1 MSKHKISILYVEN
14 EKSTR
19 ETLIQFLK
27 HYCKDLYIAQDGK
40 EGLKLYED
48 HRPDIV
54 ISAINLPKID
64 GLNMIKAIKSIDVA
78 QLVILVS
85 SYNDSELL
93 YQAINLGV
101 DGYIL
106 KPIDMDMAKE
116 KLNDLTQRIYNR
128 KDAKKLKENE
138 NKLKLFSQAV
148 DQMNEMVHI
157 TDMDGNIIYVNP
169 AAIRQSQY
177 KKNEL
182 IGQSNKVFQSGV
194 HSKEFYKNLWE
205 IILSG
210 KKYHDVFVNKKKDGS
225 LYYDEKT
232 ITPLIDEKGN
242 ITHFVSTGRD
252 ITERIELEKKLKKLA
267 TKDTLTG
274 IYNRYKINKLIESE
288 ITRSNR
294 YDEDFSLLML
304 DIDNF
309 KKINDT
315 YGHDIGDYILQEL
328 SRIIL
333 NIIRETDCFGR
344 WGGEEFMLVA
354 PHTTKD
360 YAVKLGQKIRISVM
374 KHNFEHIQQLTVSMG
389 VTQYSH
395 NEDKTV
401 FLKRADKALYEAK
414 ANGRNQVVFL

>member
-1 MSKHKISILYVEN
+1 
-14 EKSTR
+14 
-19 ETLIQFLK
+19 
-27 HYCKDLYIAQDGK
+27 
-40 EGLKLYED
+40 
-48 HRPDIV
+48 
-54 ISAINLPKID
+54 
-64 GLNMIKAIKSIDVA
+64 LNMIKAIKSIDVA

-169 AAIRQSQY
+169 AAIKQSQY

-205 IILSG
+205 TILSG

-232 ITPLIDEKGN
+232 ITPLKDEKGN

-267 TKDTLTG
+267 TRDTLTG

-294 YDEDFSLLML
+294 YDEDFNLLML

-315 YGHDIGDYILQEL
+315 YGHDVGDYILQEL

-354 PHTTKD
+354 PHTTED
-360 YAVKLGQKIRISVM
+360 YAVKLAQKIRTSVM
-374 KHNFEHIQQLTVSMG
+374 EHNFEYIQQLTVSIG